1 MTSEAR
7 PLIALISATPASMP
21 AASAAFAEILPEAD
35 VWNIL
40 DDRLLVEA
48 DAQGGL
54 TAPLAER
61 MARLIRHAALEKAD
75 GILLTCSM
83 YGPVAH
89 QVAAEL
95 DIPVYGSDDAAFGA
109 ALSGEYSRIL
119 LVASLEV
126 PLADAMTRF
135 DAAASDAGT
144 TVDVSGIVAQGAFTA
159 AKDGDVDRLADSLVA
174 AVAGVDSDF
183 DAVLLAQYSLAIVAE
198 QLEARLG
205 IPVLAGPRRAA
216 AALRDDLIED
226 VR

>member
-1 MTSEAR
+1 MTSESR

-21 AASAAFAEILPEAD
+21 AASAAFAEILPEAE

-61 MARLIRHAALEKAD
+61 MARLIRHAALENAD

-89 QVAAEL
+89 QIAAEL
-95 DIPVYGSDDAAFGA
+95 DIPVYGSDDAAFQA
-109 ALSGEYSRIL
+109 ALSGEYSAIL

-126 PLADAMTRF
+126 PLADAMKRF
-135 DAAASDAGT
+135 AEAAADAGS
-144 TVDVSGIVAQGAFTA
+144 TVDVTGIVAPHAFVA
-159 AKDGDVDRLADSLVA
+159 AKEGDLDGLVDSLA
-174 AVAGVDSDF
+174 AAIDAVDSQY
-183 DAVLLAQYSLAIVAE
+183 DAVLLAQYSLAVVAE

-226 VR
+226 PR